1 MKGTRPLDT
10 DEIRINNLQLLCTT
24 CNSTKGT
31 GTQAELIERLKE
43 QGVLR

>member
-1 MKGTRPLDT
+1 MKVHDPLT
-10 DEIRINNLQLLCTT
+10 THEIRINNLQLLCAT

-31 GTQAELIERLKE
+31 GTQAELISRLKE